1 MRVEAC
7 RRCES
12 YVKTIDLTQDKDAVA
27 VVDDLASLA
36 MDLWAAGRGYRKL
49 RPNLLRL

>member
-1 MRVEAC
+1 
-7 RRCES
+7 
-12 YVKTIDLTQDKDAVA
+12 VKTIDLTVSGAAVH

-36 MDLWAAGRGYRKL
+36 LDLWAAGRGYRKI